1 MKPWIGAIL
10 AGWLALPAFA
20 ETATLALPGGQE
32 ITLPAGGLIGVAGPG
47 MVLTLTRVNDQ
58 RCPTAFDCYWEG
70 LIRVVIAIKVEGF
83 DPTFVIMCNS
93 CEDGDRE
100 AAVAGYRLALDHL
113 EPDHAVI
120 EQLGRAAVLADYTA
134 VVTVSAAP

>member
-1 MKPWIGAIL
+1 MKFWFSAIVV
-10 AGWLALPAFA
+10 GCLALPAYA
-20 ETATLALPGGQE
+20 ETATLALPGGQAVQF
-32 ITLPAGGLIGVAGPG
+32 PAGGLIGVAGPG

-58 RCPTAFDCYWEG
+58 RCPSAFDCYWEG

-83 DPTFVIMCNS
+83 DPTFVIICNS

-120 EQLGRAAVLADYTA
+120 EQLGRAAVLADYTV